1 MAAGSYYDQDRTKR
15 LLEIATTD
23 TADDT
28 FLDELGAVADQHI
41 DNILLIHDEKIP
53 LQGSNILNDV
63 KQMAALYTA
72 ALYKG
77 HRGDEKTEVF
87 FMKQFNALK
96 NGLAEQRAVEGKP
109 YIVERFNSR
118 FQSGNE
124 HEFALWD

>member
-1 MAAGSYYDQDRTKR
+1 MAGSYYDQDRTKR
-15 LLEIATTD
+15 LLEIATGD

-53 LQGSNILNDV
+53 LQGSNIFNDV

-72 ALYKG
+72 ALYKAR
-77 HRGDEKTEVF
+77 RGDDATYKF
-87 FMKQFNALK
+87 FLDQFAVLK
-96 NGLAEQRAVEGKP
+96 EGFGLGRAVEAKP

-118 FQSGNE
+118 YHSGAE
-124 HEFALWD
+124 HEFALW